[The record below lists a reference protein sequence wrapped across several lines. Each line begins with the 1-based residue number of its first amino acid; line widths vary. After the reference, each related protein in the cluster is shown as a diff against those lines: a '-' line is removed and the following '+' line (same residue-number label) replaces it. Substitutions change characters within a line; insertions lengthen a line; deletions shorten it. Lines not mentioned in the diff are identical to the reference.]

1 MNKKLFLVL
10 GMCLVVAYASSA
22 SAATTLKRL
31 GTHPLSQSAINSEA
45 DLRTMV
51 EKNSAELQAGFT
63 KAGNPELFPEFMD
76 QFPTAQIEAIQV
88 APGERFDWM
97 LFRKKS
103 PGPVTAIK
111 DVTWGGQDSF
121 DAFRFSIDKDGQRH
135 EFIVPSACGNLSLR
149 NITMVPPPEPITPV
163 VVAPPEPITPVT
175 PVSEVAEHKGGPVV
189 DVGFA
194 HQFDPASYVFARGGY
209 EVFLTESISAMGL
222 VGGFA
227 RVGGHD
233 GGSAFT
239 ADALLN
245 YYLTDKMFV
254 GAGAGFWVGE
264 DDNID
269 LIVNM
274 GYQIYE
280 NPGKMKASLF
290 IEGRCEADDL
300 VSEMAT
306 RLGAGLRFQ
315 F

>member
-1 MNKKLFLVL
+1 MNKKLFLAL
-10 GMCLVVAYASSA
+10 GLCLVVAWASSA
-22 SAATTLKRL
+22 SAAVTLQRL
-31 GTHPLSQSAINSEA
+31 GTSPLSQTAINSEA
-45 DLRTMV
+45 DLRTMI
-51 EKNSAELQAGFT
+51 EQNRAELEAGFAN
-63 KAGNPELFPEFMD
+63 AGNPELFPEFMN
-76 QFPTAQIEAIQV
+76 QFPTAQIEAVKV
-88 APGERFDWM
+88 APGERLDWM

-103 PGPVTAIK
+103 PGPITAIK

-121 DAFRFSIDKDGQRH
+121 DALRFSIDKDGQRH
-135 EFIVPSACGNLSLR
+135 EFIVPSSCGNLSLR
-149 NITMVPPPEPITPV
+149 NITMIPSPEPLPPV
-163 VVAPPEPITPVT
+163 VVAPPEPITPV
-175 PVSEVAEHKGGPVV
+175 VVAEHKGGPVV

-209 EVFLTESISAMGL
+209 EAFLTESFSAMGL
-222 VGGFA
+222 IGGFA

-239 ADALLN
+239 ADALLT
-245 YYLTDKMFV
+245 YYLTEKFFI

-274 GYQIYE
+274 GYLIYE
-280 NPGKMKASLF
+280 RLGVMKTSLF

-300 VSEMAT
+300 ISSLAT
-306 RLGAGLRFQ
+306 RLGAGVRFQ